1 MKYFDWND
9 DKNDLLK
16 ETRNICFEEIVLSIA
31 NDKLLDV
38 IEHNNKE
45 KYQGQKMFIVEVRD
59 YAYLI
64 PFIED
69 DEKYFLK
76 TIFPG
81 REATDKY
88 LSKEK

>member
-31 NDKLLDV
+31 NGYLLDV
-38 IEHNNKE
+38 IEHHNKE
-45 KYQGQKMFIVEVRD
+45 KYPGQKMLIVEVRN
-59 YAYLI
+59 YAYLV

-69 DEKYFLK
+69 AQKYFLK
-76 TIFPG
+76 TIYPS